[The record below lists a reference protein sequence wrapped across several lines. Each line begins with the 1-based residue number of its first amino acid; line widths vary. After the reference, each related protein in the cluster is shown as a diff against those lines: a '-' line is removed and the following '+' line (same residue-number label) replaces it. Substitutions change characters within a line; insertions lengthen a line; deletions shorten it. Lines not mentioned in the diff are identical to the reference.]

1 MWELW
6 GKGDGGREMA
16 NLDITS
22 RCLEILDITMMV
34 LSDRM
39 LHCSIVLRWTPK
51 FTAVKVTYDSN
62 G

>member
-1 MWELW
+1 
-6 GKGDGGREMA
+6 MA
-16 NLDITS
+16 NPYITS
-22 RCLEILDITMMV
+22 RCLEILYITMMV

-39 LHCSIVLRWTPK
+39 LRCSVVLRWTPK